1 MAAATNPVGE
11 VGPKDILLRGL
22 LTACHIFA
30 GAIACV
36 HLLLKMMRV
45 TRMPTVLM
53 ECSVGSIGML
63 QEIWFG
69 RVARDL
75 ISLALRSP
83 LRDAAIRLVC
93 AGPSIHAT
101 GACVLA
107 VCHTPWQRLLANWCQ
122 HHNFAL
128 IPAAARWA
136 RHAGHAHVPWK
147 YSGLR
152 RLARHLR
159 AGGRVVVIADSFD
172 VPGGVALNFLGSKRM
187 ASRIAARL
195 AELAN
200 VPLVAAI
207 PAYRDGRVRF
217 DVGAKF
223 AAVKAPLSSLRL
235 TTQLVAYVE
244 QEIRRQPAVWGDALR
259 IKRCVPRC

>member
-1 MAAATNPVGE
+1 MAVRTNLVDAVGRRD
-11 VGPKDILLRGL
+11 VLLRGL
-22 LTACHIFA
+22 LTACHVFA
-30 GAIACV
+30 GVIAGV
-36 HLLLKMMRV
+36 HLLLKLMRV
-45 TRMPTVLM
+45 TRMPTVLA
-53 ECSVGSIGML
+53 ECSAGPMGVL
-63 QEIWFG
+63 REIWFG

-93 AGPSIHAT
+93 AGPSIQAT

-122 HHNFAL
+122 HHHFAL
-128 IPAAARWA
+128 IPSAAKWA

-159 AGGRVVVIADSFD
+159 AGGRVVVIADSFE
-172 VPGGVALNFLGSKRM
+172 VPGGVVLNFLGRKRM
-187 ASRIAARL
+187 ASRLAARL

-217 DVGAKF
+217 DVGATF
-223 AAVKAPLSSLRL
+223 ATGKDPLSSLGL

-244 QEIRRQPAVWGDALR
+244 KEIRRKPEVWGDALR